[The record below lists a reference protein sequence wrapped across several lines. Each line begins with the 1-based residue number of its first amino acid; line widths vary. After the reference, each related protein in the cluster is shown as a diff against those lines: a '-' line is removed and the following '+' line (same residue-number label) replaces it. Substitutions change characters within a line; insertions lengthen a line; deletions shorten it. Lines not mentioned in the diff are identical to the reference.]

1 MHPYLSMKII
11 PVIVCGG
18 AGTRLWPVSR
28 EAFPKPLLKLAD
40 GQSLL
45 QKTFLRATHVADAS
59 EVLIVTNRETYFLTK
74 DECVEVESA
83 ASQIGFILEPIAR
96 NTAAAIGVAAE
107 VVRQRH
113 GPEAVM
119 LVIPADQLV
128 QDEKAFRLAAERAA
142 TAAQQG
148 AIVTFGIRPT
158 GPETG
163 YGYIQH
169 EDAATPSL
177 EGVHKVVR
185 FVEKPELGEAER
197 LVAEGTYLWNAG
209 IFCFRADTMLEELG
223 QHVPAVLQPALSA
236 VEQAKWSIA
245 TDGYMVE
252 LDANQFSKA
261 ENISI
266 DYAVME
272 RSSRVHVVPCEM
284 GWSDIGSWQSISD
297 LTAPDERGNRIHGL
311 AELHDVDNC
320 FIRSDDGRLIG
331 AVGVHDLI
339 VVDTSDALLIAAR
352 DRAQDVKHIVARLK
366 AANNDAFRLHRTV
379 HRPWGTYTV
388 LEEGDRFKMKRIVV
402 KPGASLSLQMHHHRS
417 EHWIVV
423 SGCAEIVNGDK
434 VISLQPNEST
444 YIPAGHKH
452 RLINPGVMNLVLIE
466 VQCGEYLGEDDI
478 VRFEDVYGRAPAN

>member
-1 MHPYLSMKII
+1 MNII
-11 PVIVCGG
+11 PVIICGG

-45 QKTFLRATHVADAS
+45 QKTFLRATHVTEAS

-74 DECVEVESA
+74 DECVEVDSA
-83 ASQIGFILEPIAR
+83 ASQIGFILEPTAR

-119 LVIPADQLV
+119 LVVPADQLI
-128 QDEKAFRLAAERAA
+128 QDEDAFRLATERAV
-142 TAAQQG
+142 AAARLG
-148 AIVTFGIRPT
+148 ALVTYGIRPT
-158 GPETG
+158 APETG

-169 EDAATPSL
+169 EEAETTGS

-185 FVEKPELGEAER
+185 FLEKPELSVAER

-209 IFCFRADTMLEELG
+209 MFCFRADTMLEELA
-223 QHVPAVLQPALSA
+223 QYAPAVLEPSLGA
-236 VEQAKWSIA
+236 VEHAKCS
-245 TDGYMVE
+245 TSNDGYMIE

-272 RSSRVHVVPCEM
+272 RSSRVQVVPCEM

-297 LTAPDERGNRIHGL
+297 LTAPDERGNRIDGV

-320 FIRSDDGRLIG
+320 FIRSEDGRLIG

-352 DRAQDVKHIVARLK
+352 DRAQDVKHIVGRLK
-366 AANNDAFRLHRTV
+366 AANHDAFRLHRTV

-388 LEEGDRFKMKRIVV
+388 LEEGERFKMKRIVV

-423 SGCAEIVNGDK
+423 SGCAEIVNGDR

-478 VRFEDVYGRAPAN
+478 VRFEDVYGRAPANC

>member
-1 MHPYLSMKII
+1 MSMNII
-11 PVIVCGG
+11 PVIICGG

-45 QKTFLRATHVADAS
+45 QKTFLRARDVIEAA

-74 DECVEVESA
+74 DECVEVDSP
-83 ASQIGFILEPIAR
+83 ASQIGFVLEPTAR

-113 GPEAVM
+113 GPDALM
-119 LVIPADQLV
+119 LVIPADQLI
-128 QDEKAFRLAAERAA
+128 QDEEAFRVAALRAAEAA
-142 TAAQQG
+142 AHG
-148 AIVTFGIRPT
+148 ALVTFGIRPT
-158 GPETG
+158 SPETG

-169 EDAATPSL
+169 EAAAVSDS

-185 FVEKPELGEAER
+185 FVEKPERSVAER
-197 LVAEGTYLWNAG
+197 MVAEGTYLWNAG
-209 IFCFRADTMLEELG
+209 MFCFRPDTMLEELA
-223 QHVPAVLQPALSA
+223 QYAPAVYQPALAA
-236 VEQAKWSIA
+236 VEHAKCS
-245 TDGYMVE
+245 TSDDGYMIE
-252 LDANQFSKA
+252 LDARQFSTA
-261 ENISI
+261 ESISI

-272 RSSRVHVVPCEM
+272 RSARVQVVPCEL
-284 GWSDIGSWQSISD
+284 GWSDIGSWQSISE
-297 LTAPDERGNRIHGL
+297 LTAPDPRGNRIHGT

-352 DRAQDVKHIVARLK
+352 DRAQDVKHIVGRLK
-366 AANNDAFRLHRTV
+366 AAKHDAFRLHRTV

-388 LEEGDRFKMKRIVV
+388 LEEGERFKMKRIVV
-402 KPGASLSLQMHHHRS
+402 KPGASLSLQLHHHRS

-423 SGCAEIVNGDK
+423 SGCAQIVNGEK
-434 VISLQPNEST
+434 VVLLQPNEST

-452 RLINPGVMNLVLIE
+452 RLSNPGVVNLVLIE

-478 VRFEDVYGRAPAN
+478 VRFEDVYGRAPAS